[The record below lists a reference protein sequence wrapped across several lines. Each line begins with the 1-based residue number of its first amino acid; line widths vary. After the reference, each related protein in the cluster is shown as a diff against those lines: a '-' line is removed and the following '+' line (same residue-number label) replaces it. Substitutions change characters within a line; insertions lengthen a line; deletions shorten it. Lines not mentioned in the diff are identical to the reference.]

1 MNISKLTILP
11 HTPVTQKVILQN
23 PCENILHSEFTRVT
37 NLNTASIPK
46 RLVKKVM
53 KEHNVPSY
61 INNECYIAPNALKA
75 REDSRVLGGKIV
87 EFFG

>member
-1 MNISKLTILP
+1 MTILP
-11 HTPVTQKVILQN
+11 HSPVTKKIVLQK
-23 PCENILHSEFTRVT
+23 PCKNILHSELTRVA
-37 NLNTASIPK
+37 NLNTNSIPK

>member
-11 HTPVTQKVILQN
+11 HSPATKKIVLQK
-23 PCENILHSEFTRVT
+23 PCKNILHSELTRVA